1 MALFTRNPDNRVTG
15 SDFLGTLSLV
25 EVFFDFFLAEPW
37 RMRFEET
44 ILKTINELWKSTGNN
59 LVFGPLKGG

>member
-1 MALFTRNPDNRVTG
+1 MALLTRNPDNRVTG

-44 ILKTINELWKSTGNN
+44 ISKTIVSCGKVQETIWFLDR
-59 LVFGPLKGG
+59 